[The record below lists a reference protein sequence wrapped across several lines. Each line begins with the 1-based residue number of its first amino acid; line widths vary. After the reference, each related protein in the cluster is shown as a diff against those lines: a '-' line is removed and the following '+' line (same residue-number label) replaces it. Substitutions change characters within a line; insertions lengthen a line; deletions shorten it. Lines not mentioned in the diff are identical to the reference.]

1 MTASARRDP
10 VPPPVASRVVRPSE
24 AQPAGVPVPRPVAAA
39 PAPGTLQS
47 VSRALRLLELVA
59 ATRDGV
65 TAKEAAAALGV
76 ALPTA
81 YHLLTTLTE
90 SGYLVHLAAERR
102 FGLGYQVRV
111 LEQGLCRQ
119 LEVPPGVA
127 AAVGRLHVEADA
139 AAYYAVYRDA
149 DVVVAH
155 VVDSPRRPRVQVL
168 DIGFHEATHATA
180 FGKVLLAAMDPAA
193 RRAHLSRTGLR
204 PCTGRTIVDE
214 QALEGH
220 LAHVRESSVALE
232 IGEFQD
238 GLSCLASAVRGPD
251 GAVVGSVAISLPS
264 AEFTSRRWQLERAVR
279 HGATAATRALRT
291 GAR

>member
-1 MTASARRDP
+1 MTASARRP
-10 VPPPVASRVVRPSE
+10 GTPS
-24 AQPAGVPVPRPVAAA
+24 APARPVAPA
-39 PAPGTLQS
+39 PSPGTLQS
-47 VSRALRLLELVA
+47 VTRALRLLELVA

-81 YHLLTTLTE
+81 YHLLTTLTDT
-90 SGYLVHLAAERR
+90 GYLVHLAADRR
-102 FGLGYQVRV
+102 FVLGYQIRV
-111 LEQGLCRQ
+111 LEQGLCLQ

-127 AAVGRLHVEADA
+127 TAISRLHADADA

-155 VVDSPRRPRVQVL
+155 VVDSRRRPRVQVL

-180 FGKVLLAAMDPAA
+180 FGKVLLAAMEPDA
-193 RRAHLSRTGLR
+193 RRAHLDTMGLR
-204 PCTGRTIVDE
+204 ACTGRTIVE
-214 QALEGH
+214 RSALEDH
-220 LAHVRESSVALE
+220 LAHVRESGVALE

-238 GLSCLASAVRGPD
+238 GLSCLASAVRTPD

-264 AEFTSRRWQLERAVR
+264 AEFATRRWQLERAVR
-279 HGATAATRALRT
+279 HGATAVTRALRT
-291 GAR
+291 RDG

>member
-1 MTASARRDP
+1 MTATARDPGRVPARP
-10 VPPPVASRVVRPSE
+10 VPPPVAE
-24 AQPAGVPVPRPVAAA
+24 A

-47 VSRALRLLELVA
+47 VTRALRLLELVA
-59 ATRDGV
+59 ASREGV
-65 TAKEAAAALGV
+65 TAKEAATALGV

-90 SGYLVHLAAERR
+90 TGYLVHLAADRR

-119 LEVPPGVA
+119 LEVPAEVA
-127 AAVGRLHVEADA
+127 GAVGRLHADADA

-180 FGKVLLAAMDPAA
+180 FGKVLLAALEPGA
-193 RRAHLSRTGLR
+193 RRAHLTKLGMRA
-204 PCTGRTIVDE
+204 CTRRTIVDE
-214 QALEGH
+214 AALEAH
-220 LAHVRESSVALE
+220 LAHVRESGVALE

-238 GLSCLASAVRGPD
+238 GLSCLASSVRAPD
-251 GAVVGSVAISLPS
+251 GSVTGSVAISLPS
-264 AEFTSRRWQLERAVR
+264 PEFAARRWELERAVR
-279 HGATAATRALRT
+279 HGATSVTRALR
-291 GAR
+291 RH

>member
-1 MTASARRDP
+1 VTA
-10 VPPPVASRVVRPSE
+10 
-24 AQPAGVPVPRPVAAA
+24 PAGAPAPRAVGTA

-47 VSRALRLLELVA
+47 VTRALRLLELVA
-59 ATRDGV
+59 GTRDGV
-65 TAKEAAAALGV
+65 TAKEAAAELGV

-90 SGYLVHLAAERR
+90 AGYLVHLAADHR

-119 LEVPPGVA
+119 LEVPPSVA
-127 AAVGRLHVEADA
+127 AAIGRLHADADA

-193 RRAHLSRTGLR
+193 RRLHLAKLGLR
-204 PCTGRTIVDE
+204 ACTRRTIVDE
-214 QALEGH
+214 PALEAH
-220 LAHVRESSVALE
+220 LAHVRESGVALE

-238 GLSCLASAVRGPD
+238 GLSCLASPVRTPD
-251 GAVVGSVAISLPS
+251 GAVAGSVAISLPS
-264 AEFTSRRWQLERAVR
+264 AEFATRRWQLERAVR
-279 HGATAATRALRT
+279 HGATAVTRALR
-291 GAR
+291 AR